1 VNGELDYTV
10 SVDDVDLKR
19 LIDDLKKTQAELQR
33 VSRDAGQ
40 VAASMAKYEAIDFSK
55 TIAKAQAS
63 GGNSAVKGVVNDAAA
78 MTTGVNKINTALWSM
93 NSILSGNLRALA
105 SMAGT
110 GGVIVGAFTAAYQ
123 VGKKLA
129 DLAFGLLDKM
139 AGAPSVNNFVK
150 FYQDCANAAQS
161 AMKQNEI
168 TMDKFVSD
176 ASAAADGI
184 NKAIARIQKGNAR
197 RSGVEESAQK
207 YQLARGAISPEEDIN
222 ATMNRRTRDAQAMKD
237 SAQGEFSKISGH
249 AGKLQKQFNK
259 ADLDY
264 ENIRA
269 QAGGAE
275 SPELTAALELAKDS
289 RDKIKKQYEET
300 LKQLA
305 AVRESLNDTV
315 AEANA
320 EIERAQNEAGA
331 AFQARKN
338 EREKQDSESRIS
350 SANSENEARKKRL
363 VAESQYRYHAKY
375 DGLSDQDKLR
385 VTERNVS
392 TWKGRVAGASTEK
405 DRYDATEGLKA
416 QLQIRDELKK
426 RIAESSLTAAGKQK
440 EDAASRAERI
450 KDAQGNISKARERQ
464 VGGSDLAGYFQRT
477 SDLKHG
483 RTPQDNAAKQTAD
496 NTRIIAENTSA
507 LKELGVVRP

>member
-1 VNGELDYTV
+1 MSRELDYTV
-10 SVDDVDLKR
+10 SIDDVDLKR
-19 LIDDLKKTQAELQR
+19 LIDDLKRTQAELQR

-78 MTTGVNKINTALWSM
+78 VTTGVNKINNALWSM
-93 NSILSGNLRALA
+93 NSILSGNFRALA

-110 GGVIVGAFTAAYQ
+110 GGIIAGTFMAAYQ

-129 DLAFGLLDKM
+129 DVAFSLLDKM

-168 TMDKFVSD
+168 TMDRFVSD

-184 NKAIARIQKGNAR
+184 NKALSRIQKGNAR

-237 SAQGEFSKISGH
+237 AAQGEFDTVSKH
-249 AGKLQKQFNK
+249 AGKLKKQFDK
-259 ADLDY
+259 ADFDY

-275 SPELTAALELAKDS
+275 SPELTEALKSAKVS
-289 RDKIKKQYEET
+289 RDKIKKQYEDT
-300 LKQLA
+300 IKQLA
-305 AVRESLNDTV
+305 DVRESLNDAV
-315 AEANA
+315 ADANA
-320 EIERAQNEAGA
+320 EIERAQNEAGV
-331 AFQARKN
+331 AFQSRKK
-338 EREKQDSESRIS
+338 EREEKDAAASIASE
-350 SANSENEARKKRL
+350 NSENEARKKRL
-363 VAESQYRYHAKY
+363 VAESQYNYHAKY
-375 DGLSDQDKLR
+375 DGLSDQDKLQ

-392 TWKGRVAGASTEK
+392 TWKGKLAGAATEK
-405 DRYDATEGLKA
+405 DRGAATEGLIG

-426 RIAESSLTAAGKQK
+426 RISESSSTAADKQK
-440 EDAASRAERI
+440 AEATSRAEKI
-450 KDAQGNISKARERQ
+450 KDAQGNIAQARERQ

-477 SDLKHG
+477 SDLRSG

-507 LKELGVVRP
+507 LKELGVVKP